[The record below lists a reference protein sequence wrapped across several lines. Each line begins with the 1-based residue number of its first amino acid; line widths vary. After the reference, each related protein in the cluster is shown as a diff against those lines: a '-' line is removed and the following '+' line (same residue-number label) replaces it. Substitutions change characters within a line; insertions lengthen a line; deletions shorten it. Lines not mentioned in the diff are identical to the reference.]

1 MKKYILIALF
11 FTTLA
16 TSGCR
21 SLVRNADEMIGGA
34 SKIAKT
40 VDPPN
45 INPPNINSTK
55 KAAGALKAF
64 IQSSGRNG
72 KAAGMNYVRYQQSS
86 GNLIS
91 KSTLEQVVYQTILE
105 EVDKTALQLTRA
117 EIRDITIE
125 ITTGILVPLNSDE
138 VTE

>member
-11 FTTLA
+11 FTTLG

-21 SLVRNADEMIGGA
+21 SLIRNADEMVEGA
-34 SKIAKT
+34 SKIART
-40 VDPPN
+40 VD
-45 INPPNINSTK
+45 PPNINSTK
-55 KAAGALKAF
+55 KAAGALQAF
-64 IQSSGRNG
+64 IQSSGKNG
-72 KAAGMNYVRYQQSS
+72 KAAGMNYVRHQRSN

-105 EVDKTALQLTRA
+105 EVNKTALQLTRA

-125 ITTGILVPLNSDE
+125 TTTGILVSLNSDE